1 MTFNQTFERFEP
13 CPDTIEEVIGQSL
26 REPSRPRVHG
36 LQSDNDI
43 TRVSYRY
50 DMSNAPAGWTFT
62 DSEAMDWLVLGEGV
76 AMKSLGAADG
86 RMIAT
91 FKFDA
96 GYVGGI
102 HHHEE
107 PEFSYILEGSMVSQG
122 VQMEVG
128 HAYAVEAGTTHDDFR
143 TENGCTLVSVFK
155 IPG

>member
-1 MTFNQTFERFEP
+1 MTHVRRPGRGVPLVQHPRQMGYLHEMT
-13 CPDTIEEVIGQSL
+13 DTSTD
-26 REPSRPRVHG
+26 PA
-36 LQSDNDI
+36 
-43 TRVSYRY
+43 
-50 DMSNAPAGWTFT
+50 APAGWTFT
-62 DSEAMDWLVLGEGV
+62 DGEAMDWQPIAEGAGMKVLGI
-76 AMKSLGAADG
+76 ADG
-86 RMIAT
+86 KMIAT

-96 GYVGGI
+96 GYVGGV

-128 HAYAVEAGTTHDDFR
+128 HAYAAQIGTTHDDFR

>member
-1 MTFNQTFERFEP
+1 
-13 CPDTIEEVIGQSL
+13 
-26 REPSRPRVHG
+26 
-36 LQSDNDI
+36 
-43 TRVSYRY
+43 
-50 DMSNAPAGWTFT
+50 MSNAPAGWTFT
-62 DSEAMDWLVLGEGV
+62 DGDAMDWQVLGEGV

-86 RMIAT
+86 KMIAT

-96 GYVGGI
+96 GYVGGV

>member
-1 MTFNQTFERFEP
+1 
-13 CPDTIEEVIGQSL
+13 
-26 REPSRPRVHG
+26 
-36 LQSDNDI
+36 
-43 TRVSYRY
+43 
-50 DMSNAPAGWTFT
+50 
-62 DSEAMDWLVLGEGV
+62 MDWQVLGEGV

-96 GYVGGI
+96 GYVGGV

-143 TENGCTLVSVFK
+143 TDNGCTLVSVFK
-155 IPG
+155 IPGRPVTQFQTQCQAQCDRLNQATGSLRQLARKPPLQRRRTSMRCGRSCRP